1 MKVAILGTRGIP
13 NRYGGFERFAEEL
26 SQELSKRG
34 YMVYVTSPAT
44 HSCEELNANNIFTV
58 NLRVPRFLTSN
69 LATLYYDYISLK
81 WAIRN
86 NIDVVIECG
95 HSFAPLLL
103 FVSASVRSKIITNP
117 DGIEHRRKKWG
128 WIAKSY
134 LRLSEYLAFK
144 LSAQLVCD
152 NRALVQYYSNRY
164 KRILHYI
171 PYGAHP
177 LMQAP
182 GRPDVLDKLHIKE
195 YYLLITRITPENNVD
210 AVLSYFAQSGQAC
223 LVVGD
228 FTSSYAKKIDRKYR
242 SFRNIHF
249 LGVIYDQQ
257 ILNGLRFYCK
267 AYIHGHSAG
276 GTNPSLLEA
285 MACGCFII
293 AHNNPFNRDIL
304 GEQGLYFS
312 NASTLGNCI
321 SKFEKLNDVE
331 INRVKEQNI
340 QAIERNF
347 LWEKVALAYIEVIER
362 LKK

>member
-34 YMVYVTSPAT
+34 YMVYVTSPANRA
-44 HSCEELNANNIFTV
+44 SEELNSINLFTV
-58 NLRVPRFLTSN
+58 GLRVPRFLASN
-69 LATLYYDYISLK
+69 LATLYYDYIALK
-81 WAIRN
+81 WAVRN
-86 NIDVVIECG
+86 NIDVIIECG

-128 WIAKSY
+128 WVAKGY

-152 NRALVQYYSNRY
+152 NRALLHYYSNRY

-177 LMQAP
+177 LKQAP
-182 GRPDVLDKLHIKE
+182 DRPDVLDKLHIKE
-195 YYLLITRITPENNVD
+195 YYLLITRITPENNVET
-210 AVLSYFAQSGQAC
+210 VLSYFAHSGQAC

-228 FTSSYAKKIDRKYR
+228 FTSNFAKKIDRKYSR
-242 SFRNIHF
+242 FRNIHF
-249 LGVIYDQQ
+249 LGAIYDQQ

-312 NASTLGNCI
+312 NESTLGNCI
-321 SKFEKLNDVE
+321 SQYEKLNDVE
-331 INRVKEQNI
+331 VNSVKQQNI
-340 QAIERNF
+340 QTIECNF

-362 LKK
+362 MKK